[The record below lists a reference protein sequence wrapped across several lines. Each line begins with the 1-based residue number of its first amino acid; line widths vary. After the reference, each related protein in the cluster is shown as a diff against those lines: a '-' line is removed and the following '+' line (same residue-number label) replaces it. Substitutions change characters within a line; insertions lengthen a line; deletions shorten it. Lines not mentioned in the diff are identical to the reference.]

1 MEQRA
6 ILVGLDLND
15 KGNFERSMQEL
26 GRLAQACEI
35 EVVGEITQR
44 LDGVN
49 NAHYIGK
56 GKVQEVVAILAIR
69 DATIAIFNDELSP
82 SQIRNLEEFLECQ
95 IMDRTSLILEIFAR
109 RAKTREA
116 KLQVEVAHLQ
126 YMLPRLIGLRK
137 SLEQQSGGVGTTN
150 RGAGEKKLELNRR
163 QIMDRIS
170 RLREELDELAAR
182 RQVQRKQRKKNA
194 VPVVSLVGYTNAG
207 KSTIMN
213 ALLEIFNQP
222 EEKRV
227 FEKDMLF
234 ATLETSVRSIEL
246 PDNKT
251 FLLTDTVGFISKLPH
266 HLIKAFRSTLEEV
279 GEADLLIHVV
289 DSSDPFCDE
298 QIVVTNETLKD
309 IGIENIPMVYALN
322 KSDLMD
328 IKPHTARDDSVN
340 ISAKT
345 KDGIDEL
352 INIIRKHVF
361 DDYVSCEMLI
371 PYNQGEVISN
381 LNQNANILSTGYEQE
396 GTRLVL
402 ECRQADFNRYEMYVV

>member
-6 ILVGLDLND
+6 ILVGLDLAE

-26 GRLAQACEI
+26 GRLAQACKI